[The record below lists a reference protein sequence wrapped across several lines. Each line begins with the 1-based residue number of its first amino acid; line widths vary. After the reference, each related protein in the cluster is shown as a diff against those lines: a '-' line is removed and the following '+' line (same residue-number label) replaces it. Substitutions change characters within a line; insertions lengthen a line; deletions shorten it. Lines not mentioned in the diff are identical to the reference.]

1 MERKT
6 YIDYIRA
13 LACIAI
19 IVLHVIT
26 NKIEYVPVGDS
37 YFYFMNSVLVLTRWA
52 VPVFFMITGACVL
65 GRGHT
70 GNWIGKHVLKLLI
83 ALMAWGIFYVAIGPL
98 LSVIK
103 YKNFS
108 YLLSIDW
115 AGSLFKGEAFHLWFM
130 FSMISMYMLIPILDC
145 IVVKKSILRY
155 FLLIWFV
162 YSFVIS
168 KYMIK
173 INGFEFFD
181 FRMISGYSGYLLLGY
196 YVDNYLKDDK
206 VLNKFLNCKAYIG
219 IFVVV
224 TLITMVL
231 TCFLCNIKG
240 SIVNIASPFSLYAIV
255 SAVCVFQFFRGI
267 KETRVLNAVL
277 KPVSKYSFG
286 IYLVHSYVIIKLLH
300 KGIHSLMMAPYVAIP
315 IVSLL
320 AFILSFAI
328 VVIISKIPVIGKY
341 IV

>member
-26 NKIEYVPVGDS
+26 NKIEYVPIGNS
-37 YFYFMNSVLVLTRWA
+37 FFYFMNSVLVLTRWA

-65 GRGHT
+65 GRGHS
-70 GNWIGKHVLKLLI
+70 GSWIGKHVLKLLI
-83 ALMAWGIFYVAIGPL
+83 ALMAWGIFYVVIGPL
-98 LSVIK
+98 INVIK
-103 YKNFS
+103 YKDFS
-108 YLLSIDW
+108 YLLSIDCS
-115 AGSLFKGEAFHLWFM
+115 ASLFYGEAYHLWFL
-130 FSMISMYMLIPILDC
+130 FSIISMYMLIPILDC
-145 IVVKKSILRY
+145 IVANKNTLRY

-168 KYMIK
+168 KYMTK
-173 INGFEFFD
+173 INGFGFFD
-181 FRMISGYSGYLLLGY
+181 FRMVSGYSGYLLLGY

-206 VLNKFLNCKAYIG
+206 LINKFLSCKACVGVFI
-219 IFVVV
+219 IASLV
-224 TLITMVL
+224 TMVL

-240 SIVNIASPFSLYAIV
+240 SMVSIASPFSLYAIV

-277 KPVSKYSFG
+277 KPIAKYSFG

-315 IVSLL
+315 IVSLI
-320 AFILSFAI
+320 AFIISFAM
-328 VVIISKIPVIGKY
+328 VVVISKIPVIGKY